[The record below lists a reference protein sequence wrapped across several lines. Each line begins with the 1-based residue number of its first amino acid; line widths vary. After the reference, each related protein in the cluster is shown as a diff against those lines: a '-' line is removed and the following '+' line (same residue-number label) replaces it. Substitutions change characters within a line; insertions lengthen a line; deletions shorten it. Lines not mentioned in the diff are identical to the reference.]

1 MKLISY
7 KSDGLGGFFGVSN
20 SLKLG
25 TTKRVTYNKLHIVL
39 FLIIFSGL
47 ASPTS
52 SITNLL
58 SLIIALQRS
67 NEAYKNIKPRTYRKL
82 NLTQTALC
90 LSNLVN
96 FIIISKLLFWMY
108 CLLPISL
115 LSQLGK
121 TMERCIHK
129 YLYNYETLKALI
141 TFSNTNTNT
150 NSLLSIKHYNNVYSH
165 KYTIN
170 IQ

>member
-25 TTKRVTYNKLHIVL
+25 TTKRLTYNKLHIVL
-39 FLIIFSGL
+39 FLIISSGL
-47 ASPTS
+47 TSPTS

-82 NLTQTALC
+82 NLTQTALDD
-90 LSNLVN
+90 
-96 FIIISKLLFWMY
+96 
-108 CLLPISL
+108 SL
-115 LSQLGK
+115 TS
-121 TMERCIHK
+121 
-129 YLYNYETLKALI
+129 
-141 TFSNTNTNT
+141 
-150 NSLLSIKHYNNVYSH
+150 
-165 KYTIN
+165 
-170 IQ
+170 